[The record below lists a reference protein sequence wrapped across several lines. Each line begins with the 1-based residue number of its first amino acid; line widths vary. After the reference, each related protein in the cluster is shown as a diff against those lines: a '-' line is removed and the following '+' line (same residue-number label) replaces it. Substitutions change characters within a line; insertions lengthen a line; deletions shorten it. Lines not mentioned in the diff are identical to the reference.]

1 MQELDGCIDNP
12 WQALRALTP
21 ARVAL
26 GRCGVSQP
34 TEVHLAFQLAH
45 AQARDAVHLAL
56 DVPTLLQQCASA
68 GLPNIESALLLASAA
83 LERQRYLQRPDLGRC
98 LDGASRQLLQQH
110 RAVAPQGYDLALVVG
125 DGLSALA
132 ITRQAPVFLATLHPL
147 LIAAGFTVAPLC
159 VATQARVALGDEIA
173 VLLGA
178 RMVLVLIGER
188 PGLSAPD
195 SMGLYLTWQP
205 QVGIADARRNC
216 ISNVRDGG
224 LAPAVAAQQLYRLLC
239 RGRALGVTGT
249 GLKDDAS
256 VAVQTPTRPNF
267 LLDRAAPQA
276 GLVSPRE

>member
-1 MQELDGCIDNP
+1 MRELDGCIDNP
-12 WQALRALTP
+12 WRALQALTP

-26 GRCGVSQP
+26 GRCGVSLP

-56 DVPTLLQQCASA
+56 DVPALLRQCTSA
-68 GLPNIESALLLASAA
+68 GLAGTASALLLASAA
-83 LERQRYLQRPDLGRC
+83 LGRQDYLQRPDLGRC

-110 RAVAPQGYDLALVVG
+110 LAVAPRGYDLALVVG

-132 ITRQAPVFLATLHPL
+132 ITRQAPVFLATLYPL
-147 LIAAGFTVAPLC
+147 LNAAGLTVAPLC

-188 PGLSAPD
+188 PGLSVPD
-195 SMGLYLTWQP
+195 SMGLYLTWEP
-205 QVGIADARRNC
+205 QIGIADARRNC

-224 LAPAVAAQQLYRLLC
+224 LAPAAAAQQLFRLLC
-239 RGRALGVTGT
+239 RGRELGLTGI

-256 VAVQTPTRPNF
+256 VTLESTTRPNF
-267 LLDRAAPQA
+267 LLDSSAPKA
-276 GLVSPRE
+276 GLIL